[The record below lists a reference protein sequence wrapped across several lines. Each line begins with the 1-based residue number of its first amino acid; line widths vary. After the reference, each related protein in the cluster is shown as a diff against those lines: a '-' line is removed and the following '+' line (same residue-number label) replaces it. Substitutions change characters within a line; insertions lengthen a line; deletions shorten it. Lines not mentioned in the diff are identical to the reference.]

1 MKNAQLIEFYLH
13 EDHECT
19 LFMIYYSSWEINK
32 KAYGNL
38 LQSQTMYE
46 NEIYAFFKLD
56 LFSATY
62 RPWPMYEY
70 NKALYTTML
79 YVYRLER
86 RLKCGSQSFIFD
98 RWSRWCFLV
107 GLGVLLLGGHICG

>member
-13 EDHECT
+13 EEDHECT

-32 KAYGNL
+32 KANGNL

-56 LFSATY
+56 LFSATQY

-70 NKALYTTML
+70 NKALYTTYYVICIQVGKKAEMWQPIL
-79 YVYRLER
+79 Y
-86 RLKCGSQSFIFD
+86 F
-98 RWSRWCFLV
+98 
-107 GLGVLLLGGHICG
+107 

>member
-13 EDHECT
+13 EEDHECT

-46 NEIYAFFKLD
+46 NEIYNSHYLMHYAFFKLD

-70 NKALYTTML
+70 NKALHITML

-98 RWSRWCFLV
+98 RWSRWCF
-107 GLGVLLLGGHICG
+107 